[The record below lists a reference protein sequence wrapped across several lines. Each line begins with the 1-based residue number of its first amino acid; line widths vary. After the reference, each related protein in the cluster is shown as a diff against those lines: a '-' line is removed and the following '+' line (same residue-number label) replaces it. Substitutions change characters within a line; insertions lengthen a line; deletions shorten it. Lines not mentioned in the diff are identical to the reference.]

1 MAPEGLNPTPE
12 QMGIKPKETR
22 FSDDKGNSMTIEEGA
37 EGATV
42 SAHIETEAPYQGGA
56 NPEVAKK
63 YAHEHG
69 LEEKNN
75 Q

>member
-42 SAHIETEAPYQGGA
+42 SRSHRNRSSLTKVELILKWLKICTRAWA
-56 NPEVAKK
+56 
-63 YAHEHG
+63 
-69 LEEKNN
+69 
-75 Q
+75 